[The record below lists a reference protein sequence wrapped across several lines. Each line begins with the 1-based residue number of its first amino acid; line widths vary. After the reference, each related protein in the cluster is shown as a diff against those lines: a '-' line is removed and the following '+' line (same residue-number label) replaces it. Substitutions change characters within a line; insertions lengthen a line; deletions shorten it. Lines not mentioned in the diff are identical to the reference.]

1 MKKFNEF
8 ENYFITSAIDAA
20 VKKAEDDIIRIEN
33 DGNGRRS
40 VFASGYFVMIGNELV
55 DKIDSM
61 TTKKALKNGRNK
73 T

>member
-8 ENYFITSAIDAA
+8 ENYFITTAIDAA

-40 VFASGYFVMIGNELV
+40 IFASGYFTRVGKELIDRV
-55 DKIDSM
+55 DSM